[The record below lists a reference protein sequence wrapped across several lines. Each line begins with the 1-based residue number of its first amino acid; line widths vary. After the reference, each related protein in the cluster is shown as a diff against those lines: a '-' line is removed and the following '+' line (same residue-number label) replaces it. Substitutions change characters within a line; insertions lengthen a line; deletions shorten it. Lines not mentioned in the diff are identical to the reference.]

1 MRHCASAPT
10 ELTLVY
16 CAVAFAPLSVRCV
29 QLLTNMLLP
38 EDGVWVHIHE
48 RVHER
53 TDRRPT
59 AARAFLLQFSHLDP
73 VGELT

>member
-1 MRHCASAPT
+1 
-10 ELTLVY
+10 
-16 CAVAFAPLSVRCV
+16 
-29 QLLTNMLLP
+29 MLLP